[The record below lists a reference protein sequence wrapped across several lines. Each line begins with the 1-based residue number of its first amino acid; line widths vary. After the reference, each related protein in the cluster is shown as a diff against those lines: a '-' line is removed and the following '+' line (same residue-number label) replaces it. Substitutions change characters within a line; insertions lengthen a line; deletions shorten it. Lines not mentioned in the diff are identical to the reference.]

1 MGVTL
6 CVLCCWEL
14 YECKVR
20 ISADVGP
27 QSKQTAPKHFD
38 LCILHSLRRSRFLS
52 QQFSYPSFF
61 PISYGPTG
69 FFISSLTF
77 TYPHS
82 IFFPQPSRFFLTIFF
97 ISFPH
102 TVFFLFKSSL
112 FSTQF
117 VSYFL
122 AFFPSLSFFFYSFRI
137 LSLFH
142 FDLFYHSL
150 LFSRLILISTEFS
163 LIRQKPNVTN
173 WDRKIVLQQSLKWG
187 GDV

>member
-1 MGVTL
+1 MYFVAGNCMNARSEYQRML
-6 CVLCCWEL
+6 GHS
-14 YECKVR
+14 R
-20 ISADVGP
+20 
-27 QSKQTAPKHFD
+27 SKQHPN
-38 LCILHSLRRSRFLS
+38 ILISVFFIRFGAHGSFPNNSLIH
-52 QQFSYPSFF
+52 PSFPF
-61 PISYGPTG
+61 PTG

-82 IFFPQPSRFFLTIFF
+82 IFFPQPSRFFLTISF